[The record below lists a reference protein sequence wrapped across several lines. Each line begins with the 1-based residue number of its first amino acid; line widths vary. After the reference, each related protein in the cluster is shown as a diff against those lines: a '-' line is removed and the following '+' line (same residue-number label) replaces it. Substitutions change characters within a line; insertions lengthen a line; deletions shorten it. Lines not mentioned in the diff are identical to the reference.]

1 MKARWLTSKF
11 ISAKRHIQLVQMPQY
26 DRKRLS
32 KITLKPPSIQQ
43 RRLKEPVLGTQNA
56 EKVENLRYI
65 ANHFDVS
72 KKPHHSFNLPQRLSG
87 YNSAEARVVGGIPAN
102 LGSNSFSAE
111 SLKSPGISL
120 DKLPKNSSNLLNRNV
135 NGFNVL
141 KEDSVRNGSG
151 ASNFLS
157 ALIDKRR
164 LVMHKS
170 SRSLSEKEIQS
181 GAEKPEQLSQ
191 AKRHQL
197 FRALLKEPLPFL
209 ELRVR
214 FGVSKQ
220 AMRRFVRRGWLTEM
234 WGQGGVGVRFRLS
247 EKGRNCLRELEAAA
261 KYETKATQKDLVR
274 LKQKAFL

>member
-1 MKARWLTSKF
+1 
-11 ISAKRHIQLVQMPQY
+11 MPQSG
-26 DRKRLS
+26 RKRFLKTTCKSSSIEERLS
-32 KITLKPPSIQQ
+32 KEKALGISNVEGAN
-43 RRLKEPVLGTQNA
+43 RLRHLV
-56 EKVENLRYI
+56 
-65 ANHFDVS
+65 NHFDGS
-72 KKPHHSFNLPQRLSG
+72 KKPRHSFNLPQRLFG

-102 LGSNSFSAE
+102 LGSNSFSADP
-111 SLKSPGISL
+111 LKSPGISL

-135 NGFNVL
+135 NGSNVL

-191 AKRHQL
+191 ARRHRL
-197 FRALLKEPLPFL
+197 FQALSKEPLPFL
-209 ELRVR
+209 DLHVR
-214 FGVSKQ
+214 FEVSKQ
-220 AMRRFVRRGWLTEM
+220 TMRGFIRRGWLTEM
-234 WGQGGVGVRFRLS
+234 WGQGGVGIRFRLS
-247 EKGRNCLRELEAAA
+247 EKGRNYLRELDGAA
-261 KYETKATQKDLVR
+261 KYKTKATQKDLIR

>member
-1 MKARWLTSKF
+1 MPRSGR
-11 ISAKRHIQLVQMPQY
+11 KRFL
-26 DRKRLS
+26 KTTCKSSSTEERLS
-32 KITLKPPSIQQ
+32 KEKGLSISNVARANWLKH
-43 RRLKEPVLGTQNA
+43 LV
-56 EKVENLRYI
+56 
-65 ANHFDVS
+65 NHFEGL

-111 SLKSPGISL
+111 PLKSPGISL

-135 NGFNVL
+135 HGSNVL

-164 LVMHKS
+164 LVVHKS

-191 AKRHQL
+191 AKKHQL
-197 FRALLKEPLPFL
+197 FQALLKEPLPFL
-209 ELRVR
+209 ELHAR

-220 AMRRFVRRGWLTEM
+220 TMRRFIRRGWLTEM

-247 EKGRNCLRELEAAA
+247 EKGRNHLRELEAAA
-261 KYETKATQKDLVR
+261 KYETKTTQKDLIR
-274 LKQKAFL
+274 LRQRAFL

>member
-1 MKARWLTSKF
+1 
-11 ISAKRHIQLVQMPQY
+11 MPQSGLKRFLKTT
-26 DRKRLS
+26 RKSSSIEERLS
-32 KITLKPPSIQQ
+32 KEMPLGISNVEVAN
-43 RRLKEPVLGTQNA
+43 RLRHLV
-56 EKVENLRYI
+56 
-65 ANHFDVS
+65 NHFDGS

-87 YNSAEARVVGGIPAN
+87 HNSAKSRVVGGIPAN

-111 SLKSPGISL
+111 PLKSPGMSL
-120 DKLPKNSSNLLNRNV
+120 GKLPKNSSNLLNRNV
-135 NGFNVL
+135 NGSNVL

-151 ASNFLS
+151 ASKFLS

-181 GAEKPEQLSQ
+181 GAEKPEHLSH
-191 AKRHQL
+191 ARRLQL
-197 FRALLKEPLPFL
+197 FQALLKEPLPFL
-209 ELRVR
+209 ELHVR

-220 AMRRFVRRGWLTEM
+220 TMRGFIRRGWLTEM

-247 EKGRNCLRELEAAA
+247 EKGRNYLRELDAAA